1 MNKDAFLITKTQI
14 ESVLSYLKPNKL
26 TAEKLFF
33 DNTYRT
39 VRTILFYSNRFE
51 THKEVDDY
59 LMNLI
64 Q

>member
-1 MNKDAFLITKTQI
+1 MNKDTFLITKIQI
-14 ESVLSYLKPNKL
+14 ECVLSYLKPNKL
-26 TAEKLFF
+26 TAEQLFF

-39 VRTILFYSNRFE
+39 VRTILFYSDGFE
-51 THKEVDDY
+51 THKDVDDY